1 MYVRKKVMESVDMSW
16 LTSAH
21 LESHSAHAVGRDDD
35 PRRNWPHDG
44 ATVGTTVGATLGT
57 TVGTTVRTIVGATVA
72 SK

>member
-1 MYVRKKVMESVDMSW
+1 MKVRKKVMESVDMSW

-21 LESHSAHAVGRDDD
+21 RESHSAHAVGRDDD
-35 PRRNWPHDG
+35 PRRDWPHDG
-44 ATVGTTVGATLGT
+44 ATVGT

>member
-21 LESHSAHAVGRDDD
+21 LEYHLAHAVGRDDD
-35 PRRNWPHDG
+35 LRRNWPHDG
-44 ATVGTTVGATLGT
+44 VTVGTTVGATLE
-57 TVGTTVRTIVGATVA
+57 TTVRTTVA